1 MHSPSPPP
9 PPGAVTAELRAW
21 RAGDEAARER
31 LLGQVYVE
39 LKKIAAAELRRERS
53 GHTLQPTALVH
64 EAYLRLIGQ
73 TRIDWRDRA
82 HFFGLAATMMRRVLV
97 DHARARLA
105 AKRRPEEPLAEL
117 AEPSI
122 SARPVEILD
131 LDRALDRLAGRFPR
145 QARVVELR
153 YFAGLELDEIAA
165 ALGISDRTVKRDWR
179 FARAFLLAELDGER
193 AAETSGEA

>member
-1 MHSPSPPP
+1 MSSSSPA
-9 PPGAVTAELRAW
+9 PGAVTAELRAW
-21 RAGDEAARER
+21 RAGDLAAGER
-31 LLGQVYVE
+31 LLGQVYLE

-105 AKRRPEEPLAEL
+105 AKRRPEEPSPLL
-117 AEPSI
+117 PEPTTA
-122 SARPVEILD
+122 ARPVEILD
-131 LDRALDRLAGRFPR
+131 LDRALDRLAERFPR

-153 YFAGLELDEIAA
+153 YFAGLELEQIAA

-179 FARAFLLAELDGER
+179 FARAFLIAELEGAPGSE
-193 AAETSGEA
+193 ASGDA